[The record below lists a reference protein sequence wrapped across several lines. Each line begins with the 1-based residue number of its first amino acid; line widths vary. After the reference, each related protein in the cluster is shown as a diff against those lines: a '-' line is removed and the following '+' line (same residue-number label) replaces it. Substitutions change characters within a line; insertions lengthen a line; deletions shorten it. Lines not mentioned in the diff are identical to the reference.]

1 MKPTDM
7 ITQVGSVIASVMFAW
22 AMFKQ
27 YCPHGLQEFMDK
39 YSKRAFTF
47 FYPYIQITFNEFTG
61 DRFMRSEAYSAIEN
75 YLGSRSSTQAKR
87 LKADVVRAAVEDDYE
102 EVDDEFQGVKL
113 KWAAGKHISKT
124 QSVSFYPVTDEKKY
138 YRLTFH
144 RRHRQLC
151 LGDYLN
157 HVLKEGNEIK
167 VRNRQR
173 KLYTNSGS
181 YWRHVVFQHPASFES
196 LAMEAERKQEIM
208 DDLLVFST
216 AEEFYARIGR
226 AWKRGY
232 LLSARRDG
240 KSTMIAAMAILNYDI
255 YDLELTA
262 VKDNTELRKL
272 LIDTTSRSIIV
283 IEDIDCSLDL
293 TGQRKKK
300 KEEGEGDEKDPKLKL
315 PKEEA
320 ETKQSQVTLS
330 GILNFVDG
338 LWSACK
344 GERLIVFT
352 TNFVEKLDPALIRKG
367 RMDKHIELSYCSFEA
382 FQILAKNYLKL
393 ESHHLFARIQE
404 LLGETKMTP
413 AEVAEH
419 LMPKTISGD
428 AMVCLESLIGGLEK
442 AKEDAI
448 LKAEEEVKES
458 ARLKAEEEAKEK
470 EKEKEKEKA
479 KAEEEEKAKEKDSSK
494 AEENAK
500 NQVKE
505 NGVMFAWAMFK
516 QYCPY
521 KLQEYIDKYS
531 KRAFTFIYPYIQISF
546 NEFTGDRFMR
556 SEAYSAIENYLGSR
570 SSTQAK
576 RLKADVVKSSQSI
589 ILSMDDYEEKYYRLT
604 FHRRHRQL
612 ILGDYLNHVL
622 KEGNEIKV
630 RNRQRKLYTNSGSYW
645 RHVVFQHPAS
655 FESLAM
661 EAERKQEIMDD
672 LLVFSTA
679 EEFYARIGRAWK
691 RGYLLFGPPGTGK
704 STMIAA
710 MANLLNYDIYDLELT
725 AVKDNTELRKLLIDT
740 TSRSIIVIEDIDCS
754 LDLTGQRKKKK
765 EEGEGDEK
773 DPKPKLP
780 KEEAETKQSQKLDPA
795 LIRKGRMD
803 KHIELILTARLISPV
818 RGRRRRRRGGDEKD
832 PKLKLPKEEAETKQS
847 QVTLSGIL
855 NFVDGL
861 WSACKGE
868 RLIVF
873 TTNFVEKL
881 DPALIRKGRMDKHIE
896 LSYCSFEAFQIL
908 AKNYLKLESHHLFAR
923 IQELLGETKM
933 TPAEVAEH
941 LMPKTISG
949 DATVCLESLIG
960 GLEKAKEDAILK
972 AEEEVKES
980 ARLKAEEE
988 AKEKEKEKEK
998 AKAEDEEKA
1007 KEKDSSKAEENA
1019 KNQVK
1024 ENGFCDNGNA
1034 ELISKEKK

>member
-773 DPKPKLP
+773 DPK
-780 KEEAETKQSQKLDPA
+780 
-795 LIRKGRMD
+795 
-803 KHIELILTARLISPV
+803 
-818 RGRRRRRRGGDEKD
+818 
-832 PKLKLPKEEAETKQS
+832 LKLPKEEAETKQS